1 MLLNMFDKLLEKIMY
16 NRLYNRLQA
25 NNILYDFQF
34 GFSKNYSTTFAL
46 VDVVDNVYK
55 HLDDGKLGVG
65 IYLDLQKAFDTVNH
79 RILLRKLYHYGIRG
93 VVHEWFQS
101 YLDNRQQFTCISGI
115 RSTLANITCGVPQG
129 SVLGP
134 LLFLIYI
141 NDIGN
146 AVVHQKVKLFADD
159 TNVFVFGD
167 NLSDVETNAN
177 SCLSALNN
185 WFICNKLSLNLSKTC
200 YMIFSNKTSADLNL
214 CLNGKNIERV
224 SHFKYLGVI
233 IDEELKW
240 SVHIDTIYR
249 NLIKFTSIFYRLRD
263 KLPVSMLKD
272 MYYAFVYTH
281 ILYGIELY
289 ANTTNTNLN
298 KLITLH
304 NKLLRILQSKPRTT
318 HTRQLYLNY
327 NVLPIPELHKQQLII
342 FVYKYLYHSDLL
354 PRAFLDNDYFAL
366 NNIIHNYNTR
376 RHTNVHIFGVNTTH
390 GRRSTRYRAAVLWND
405 LPEHLHT
412 IPGIFQF
419 KKSLKCHLLLLASK

>member
-1 MLLNMFDKLLEKIMY
+1 M
-16 NRLYNRLQA
+16 
-25 NNILYDFQF
+25 
-34 GFSKNYSTTFAL
+34 
-46 VDVVDNVYK
+46 
-55 HLDDGKLGVG
+55 
-65 IYLDLQKAFDTVNH
+65 
-79 RILLRKLYHYGIRG
+79 
-93 VVHEWFQS
+93 
-101 YLDNRQQFTCISGI
+101 
-115 RSTLANITCGVPQG
+115 
-129 SVLGP
+129 
-134 LLFLIYI
+134 
-141 NDIGN
+141 
-146 AVVHQKVKLFADD
+146 FADD

-240 SVHIDTIYR
+240 SVHIDNIYR

-354 PRAFLDNDYFAL
+354 PRVFLDNDYFAL